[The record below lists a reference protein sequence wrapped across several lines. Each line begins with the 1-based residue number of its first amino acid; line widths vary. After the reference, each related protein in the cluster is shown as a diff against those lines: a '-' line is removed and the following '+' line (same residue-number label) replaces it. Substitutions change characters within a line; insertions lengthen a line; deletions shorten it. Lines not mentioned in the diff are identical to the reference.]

1 MTFKNLFDTLF
12 SYKPSNDSNHKF
24 NLIEDAHIRN
34 YPNSDIGKKILILKN
49 FYKSRCKFRICEN
62 QV

>member
-1 MTFKNLFDTLF
+1 MTFKNLFDALF

-34 YPNSDIGKKILILKN
+34 YPNSDIGKKR
-49 FYKSRCKFRICEN
+49 Y
-62 QV
+62 